1 MPTGK
6 KIMELVGGTCSGTW
20 ITKFKVSANWCSFII
35 VMNCTRLYKAG
46 ASMLLD
52 GPMHIVS
59 QWAVSINYGSTTIS
73 AVYKRIGI

>member
-1 MPTGK
+1 VPTGK
-6 KIMELVGGTCSGTW
+6 KIIELVGGTSSGTW
-20 ITKFKVSANWCSFII
+20 ITKFKVSANWCSFIT

-52 GPMHIVS
+52 GSMYVS

-73 AVYKRIGI
+73 AVYKRIGT